1 MIYLQLVATY
11 SICSVQVEFE
21 DKVTPEYLKRPTPST
36 SLSNIEID
44 IAVAA
49 SNLRSLPI
57 SRDLVFSM
65 LSVSFFR
72 FSHRAVLMN
81 NLQLLQ
87 NKAAKTILDRPFH
100 SSAADALEALGWLT
114 LEKRMDLLVNKDIQ
128 GYDALL
134 KDNLRLPRVR
144 RNWGKERTH

>member
-1 MIYLQLVATY
+1 
-11 SICSVQVEFE
+11 
-21 DKVTPEYLKRPTPST
+21 
-36 SLSNIEID
+36 
-44 IAVAA
+44 
-49 SNLRSLPI
+49 
-57 SRDLVFSM
+57 M
-65 LSVSFFR
+65 LSRNARILFFN
-72 FSHRAVLMN
+72 SLILPLIMPTLSGGGKDNAVLMN

>member
-1 MIYLQLVATY
+1 
-11 SICSVQVEFE
+11 
-21 DKVTPEYLKRPTPST
+21 
-36 SLSNIEID
+36 
-44 IAVAA
+44 
-49 SNLRSLPI
+49 
-57 SRDLVFSM
+57 
-65 LSVSFFR
+65 
-72 FSHRAVLMN
+72 MN

-114 LEKRMDLLVNKDIQ
+114 LEKRMDLLLNKDIQ

>member
-1 MIYLQLVATY
+1 
-11 SICSVQVEFE
+11 
-21 DKVTPEYLKRPTPST
+21 
-36 SLSNIEID
+36 
-44 IAVAA
+44 
-49 SNLRSLPI
+49 
-57 SRDLVFSM
+57 
-65 LSVSFFR
+65 
-72 FSHRAVLMN
+72 MN

-100 SSAADALEALGWLT
+100 SSAADAFEALGWLT

-144 RNWGKERTH
+144 RTGEKKGPINKLLKTGTV

>member
-1 MIYLQLVATY
+1 
-11 SICSVQVEFE
+11 
-21 DKVTPEYLKRPTPST
+21 
-36 SLSNIEID
+36 
-44 IAVAA
+44 
-49 SNLRSLPI
+49 
-57 SRDLVFSM
+57 M
-65 LSVSFFR
+65 LSRNARILFFNSLILPLIMPTL
-72 FSHRAVLMN
+72 FGGDKDNAVLMN

>member
-1 MIYLQLVATY
+1 
-11 SICSVQVEFE
+11 
-21 DKVTPEYLKRPTPST
+21 
-36 SLSNIEID
+36 
-44 IAVAA
+44 
-49 SNLRSLPI
+49 
-57 SRDLVFSM
+57 
-65 LSVSFFR
+65 
-72 FSHRAVLMN
+72 MN

-114 LEKRMDLLVNKDIQ
+114 LEKRMDLMVNKDIQ
-128 GYDALL
+128 GYDARL

>member
-1 MIYLQLVATY
+1 
-11 SICSVQVEFE
+11 
-21 DKVTPEYLKRPTPST
+21 
-36 SLSNIEID
+36 
-44 IAVAA
+44 
-49 SNLRSLPI
+49 
-57 SRDLVFSM
+57 
-65 LSVSFFR
+65 
-72 FSHRAVLMN
+72 MN

-144 RNWGKERTH
+144 RTGEKKGPINKLLKTGTV

>member
-1 MIYLQLVATY
+1 
-11 SICSVQVEFE
+11 
-21 DKVTPEYLKRPTPST
+21 
-36 SLSNIEID
+36 
-44 IAVAA
+44 
-49 SNLRSLPI
+49 
-57 SRDLVFSM
+57 
-65 LSVSFFR
+65 
-72 FSHRAVLMN
+72 MN

-114 LEKRMDLLVNKDIQ
+114 LEKRMDLLVNKDVQ

-144 RNWGKERTH
+144 RTGEKKGPINKLLKTGTV